1 MISWLDDNPIG
12 RVLAGVCAAMV
23 LVLLILV
30 VIWTLPPSGRDADEN
45 AEQTAVSLD
54 IPHLKAGEPIE
65 DYAVITERPVF
76 SESRQPEIMLDV
88 GEDDMDDL
96 VETDVDAPEVELAG
110 VVITPSVRMATLRPK
125 EGDESLVAF
134 EGKPLEGDY
143 GSWQVSLI
151 EPRKV
156 TLRSGSGEE
165 VHLDLQVHDAVIK
178 EPPKPVV
185 EEKSPEST
193 AGGEQ
198 NDEDEPPMTR
208 AEEIRQRIA
217 ERREELRRAAEEGQ
231 DQESA
236 KPADY
241 SSAIQSM
248 LKRKPNQA
256 DDENEQ

>member
-1 MISWLDDNPIG
+1 VISWLEDNLIG
-12 RVLAGVCAAMV
+12 RVLAGFCAAMV
-23 LVLLILV
+23 LALLILV
-30 VIWTLPPSGRDADEN
+30 VIWTLPPAGSEADES

-54 IPHLKAGEPIE
+54 VPRLKAGEPIE
-65 DYAVITERPVF
+65 QYAVITERPVF
-76 SESRQPEIMLDV
+76 SESRQPEIALDV
-88 GEDDMDDL
+88 GDDDMEDL

-110 VVITPSVRMATLRPK
+110 VVITPSVRVATLRPK
-125 EGDESLVAF
+125 EGDESLLAF

-143 GSWQVSLI
+143 GSWQVSRI
-151 EPRKV
+151 EPRRV

-165 VHLDLQVHDAVIK
+165 VQLELQVHDMVIQ

-185 EEKSPEST
+185 EEKKPEST

-198 NDEDEPPMTR
+198 DDEDEPPMTR

-217 ERREELRRAAEEGQ
+217 ERREELRRAAEE
-231 DQESA
+231 DQSPESA